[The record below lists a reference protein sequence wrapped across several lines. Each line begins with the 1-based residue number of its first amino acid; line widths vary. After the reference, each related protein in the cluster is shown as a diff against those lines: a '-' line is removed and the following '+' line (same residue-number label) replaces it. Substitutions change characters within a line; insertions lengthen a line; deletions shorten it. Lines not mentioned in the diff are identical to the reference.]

1 MQSLTG
7 STGLAGNVTQ
17 ELMEQ
22 TSDALTAIATSTATQ
37 AEEVANVVVTTT
49 NIQQEIRNVLLQ
61 LQSMQARLTAV
72 ENFTR
77 WNEGAGGGYTAP
89 GGRGAGRGAGR
100 DGGRGRGQGGRGR
113 GNHHNESYCH
123 THGRTR
129 RDDHTSATC
138 ETREKATLLRQH
150 YTTAKVVAIVIAET
164 NDGWAGETDR

>member
-22 TSDALTAIATSTATQ
+22 TSDALTAIDTSTATQ
-37 AEEVANVVVTTT
+37 AEELANVVVTTT

-61 LQSMQARLTAV
+61 LQSMPARLTAV
-72 ENFTR
+72 ENFTI

-89 GGRGAGRGAGR
+89 GGCGAGRGAGR
-100 DGGRGRGQGGRGR
+100 GGGRGRGQGGRGLWQPT
-113 GNHHNESYCH
+113 HESYCH
-123 THGRTR
+123 TYGRTR

-138 ETREKATLLRQH
+138 ENPREGHIATATLHNREGGSNR
-150 YTTAKVVAIVIAET
+150 YCGDE
-164 NDGWAGETDR
+164 